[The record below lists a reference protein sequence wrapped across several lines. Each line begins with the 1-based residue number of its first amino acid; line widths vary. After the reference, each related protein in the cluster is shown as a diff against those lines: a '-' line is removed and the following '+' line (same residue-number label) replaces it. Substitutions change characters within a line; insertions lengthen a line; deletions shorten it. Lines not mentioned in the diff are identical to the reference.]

1 MNQRLYYI
9 SAAMIIFVISIVS
22 YYPALSNGFISNWDD
37 AAYMLKNPH
46 IQQLSLENIK
56 WMFTAFYA
64 ANWHPLTW
72 FSHAVDYAIYGENAW
87 GHHLTSIIFHALNSV
102 WVFLF
107 TIILFSIAEKEENKT
122 FQCADI
128 FNTKRFV
135 IALLT
140 GILFAIHPQHV
151 ESVAWVAE
159 RKDMLFFFFF
169 MPSLI
174 SYLIYTQVHQK
185 NWYVASLILFVL
197 SLLSKPMA
205 IMLPFI
211 LILFDMYPL
220 KQLDFKQPH
229 YKQSIVNKIPFLI
242 IAMLAGIFTLL
253 AQSDVGAVASIQ
265 EVELKVRILNAF
277 HSLVA
282 YFEKWLLPLHLSP
295 FYQLQIFK
303 FQSIGSNLINLL
315 TILITTVVVS
325 YFWVKSQ
332 KGWLFYIITLLP
344 VLGLLQV
351 GSQGMA
357 DRYAYLPTLP
367 FYILLSVGLVHFYQ
381 KYSKLFSVLFVIGIN
396 VMLFHLTQNQIGI
409 WRNELTLWDYVV
421 RADPDSSLSQSKLGM
436 VQMQLGHYE
445 LASKHFEFSVGLGDR
460 YSVAHYELGHAYL
473 RLGKIDEA
481 LREFQIAIDR
491 NNAPPKTEAEIY
503 FNMALIYLSRKEMLL
518 TWQALEHT
526 LQRDPQHLDAL
537 NLKKDLQK

>member
-1 MNQRLYYI
+1 
-9 SAAMIIFVISIVS
+9 
-22 YYPALSNGFISNWDD
+22 
-37 AAYMLKNPH
+37 
-46 IQQLSLENIK
+46 
-56 WMFTAFYA
+56 
-64 ANWHPLTW
+64 
-72 FSHAVDYAIYGENAW
+72 
-87 GHHLTSIIFHALNSV
+87 LTSIVFHARNSV

-107 TIILFSIAEKEENKT
+107 TIVLFSIAEKKENES
-122 FQCADI
+122 FQFAGI
-128 FNTKRFV
+128 FNIKRFA
-135 IALLT
+135 IALLS
-140 GILFAIHPQHV
+140 GIFFAIHPQHV
-151 ESVAWVAE
+151 ESVVWVAE
-159 RKDMLFFFFF
+159 RKDVLFFFFF

-185 NWYVASLILFVL
+185 NWYLASLVLFAL

-205 IMLPFI
+205 IMLPFV

-220 KQLDFKQPH
+220 KQLDFKKPH
-229 YKQSIVNKIPFLI
+229 YKWSIINKVPFLV

-303 FQSIGSNLINLL
+303 FQSIGNNLINVL
-315 TILITTVVVS
+315 TILITTVVVI
-325 YFWVKSQ
+325 YFWIKSQ
-332 KGWLFYIITLLP
+332 KGWLIGWLFYIITLLP

-351 GSQGMA
+351 GSQRMV

-367 FYILLSVGLVHFYQ
+367 FYILLSVGLVYLYL
-381 KYSKLFSVLFVIGIN
+381 KYSKLFSVLLVI
-396 VMLFHLTQNQIGI
+396 VMSTLLFNLTQNQIGI
-409 WRNELTLWDYVV
+409 WRNELTFWDYVV

-436 VQMQLGHYE
+436 VYMQLGHYE

-473 RLGKIDEA
+473 RLGKVDDA
-481 LREFQIAIDR
+481 LKEFQIAIDR
-491 NNAPPKTEAEIY
+491 NNAPLKTEADIY

-518 TWQALEHT
+518 TQQALEHT